1 MTKEIICTVCP
12 KGCHVTV
19 LEEGS
24 NPPTLGNECIRGQQY
39 ALQEIKQ
46 ALRMFTS
53 TVAVMQGEL
62 IRCPVMT
69 SQTIPKERVL
79 ELAKWVEMLQFE
91 APIKM
96 DSVLVSNVLDLGVDL
111 LATRSIK
118 KK

>member
-19 LEEGS
+19 FEEGS
-24 NPPTLGNECIRGQQY
+24 NPPTQGNECIRGQHY

-53 TVAVMQGEL
+53 TVAVKQGEL
-62 IRCPVMT
+62 LRCPVMT

-79 ELAKWVEMLQFE
+79 ELAKWVEKLE
-91 APIKM
+91 IKAPIEM
-96 DSVLVSNVLDLGVDL
+96 DSVVVSNVLNLGVNL
-111 LATRSIK
+111 IATRSIK